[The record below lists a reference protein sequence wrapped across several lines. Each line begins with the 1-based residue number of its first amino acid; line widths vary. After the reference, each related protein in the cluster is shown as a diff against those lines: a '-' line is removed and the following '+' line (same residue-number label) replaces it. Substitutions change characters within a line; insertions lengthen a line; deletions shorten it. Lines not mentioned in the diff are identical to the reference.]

1 MNICLF
7 TKTTLAH
14 GLGGVEVHVEALS
27 KTVPQIGHSL
37 TIIASKHPGGVATEM
52 RNQCQTYYLPRT
64 KVALYSH
71 SFWRRQSG
79 RQDCIHFAEACERM
93 TVNPLVSIVLPT
105 YNGTRYLDQ
114 AVQSCLS
121 QTYSNWELIIVDDAS
136 TDDTPVRIAHHMAKD
151 SRIRSVRHE
160 TNRKLP
166 AALNTGF
173 SRANGD
179 YLTWTSDD
187 NCYRPQ
193 ALAEMVTFLESQAEI
208 DVVYTAYSVIDE
220 RGHVLQQLVI
230 RDLDLL
236 LRRNCVGPCFLYRR
250 SVYEKTGG
258 YAEDLFLAE
267 DYDFWLRVS
276 VRFRLQP
283 LHKDLYLYRDHGDSL
298 TVKHEERINLA
309 AEQALARNLLQMK
322 WASVTARGMAYLH
335 LADKARARH
344 DMTAALRYLLG
355 AMRYSSPLF
364 VLKVAPG
371 LLVKRLLDR
380 RCAHVLSTTYE
391 ELRRLFKPR

>member
-1 MNICLF
+1 
-7 TKTTLAH
+7 
-14 GLGGVEVHVEALS
+14 
-27 KTVPQIGHSL
+27 
-37 TIIASKHPGGVATEM
+37 
-52 RNQCQTYYLPRT
+52 
-64 KVALYSH
+64 
-71 SFWRRQSG
+71 
-79 RQDCIHFAEACERM
+79 M
-93 TVNPLVSIVLPT
+93 TVNSLVSIVLPT
-105 YNGTRYLDQ
+105 FNGTRYLDQ
-114 AVQSCLS
+114 AIQSCLN

-136 TDDTPVRIAHHMAKD
+136 TDDTPVQIAHYVAED

-173 SRANGD
+173 SGAKGS

-193 ALAEMVTFLESQAEI
+193 ALAEMVTFLESQPEI
-208 DVVYTAYSVIDE
+208 DVVYAGYSVIDE

-236 LRRNCVGPCFLYRR
+236 LQRNCVGPCFLYRR

-258 YAEDLFLAE
+258 YADDLFLAE

-309 AEQALARNLLQMK
+309 AEQALARNLPQMN
-322 WASVTARGMAYLH
+322 WASVTARGRAYLR

-344 DMTAALRYLLG
+344 DLTSALRYLLG
-355 AMRYSSPLF
+355 AMRYSSPLY

-380 RCAHVLSTTYE
+380 KCAHVRST
-391 ELRRLFKPR
+391 KQKQ

>member
-1 MNICLF
+1 
-7 TKTTLAH
+7 
-14 GLGGVEVHVEALS
+14 
-27 KTVPQIGHSL
+27 
-37 TIIASKHPGGVATEM
+37 
-52 RNQCQTYYLPRT
+52 
-64 KVALYSH
+64 
-71 SFWRRQSG
+71 
-79 RQDCIHFAEACERM
+79 M

-136 TDDTPVRIAHHMAKD
+136 TDNTPVRIAHHMAKD
-151 SRIRSVRHE
+151 SRIRSVKHE

-193 ALAEMVTFLESQAEI
+193 ALAEMVSFLESQPEI
-208 DVVYTAYSVIDE
+208 DVVYSAYSVIDE

-276 VRFRLQP
+276 VRFRLQL

-309 AEQALARNLLQMK
+309 AEQALARNLPQMK

-344 DMTAALRYLLG
+344 DMAAALRYLLG

-371 LLVKRLLDR
+371 LLVKRLLNR
-380 RCAHVLSTTYE
+380 RCDHVLSATYAE
-391 ELRRLFKPR
+391 IRRFLKPR